1 MLVIGSHCHAPGFG
15 AGFFGVD
22 IFFVLSGFL
31 ITQLLVDEFEAH
43 GTIDLTGFYLRR
55 FLRLAPPLLLLLA
68 VYVTIGPWAWPQFE
82 PWEHLRDAGLTG
94 FYLSDYARA
103 FWHDPRVLMH
113 TWSLSVEEHFY
124 LIWPIAILVLAR
136 IEPRWRMASLVG
148 IYLLATVWRIFEY
161 GHSDWAAVYF
171 RFDTHMSGLVA
182 GALLALGVSQIARI
196 SEERANAIGLFAC
209 AALVPCLATT
219 FWHAPWALV
228 WMMSLAEIAAV
239 GLLVAA
245 SVHGTWVNLALSAR
259 PLVAVGTVSYGLYLW
274 HYPVAVFFRD
284 LLPWYQTVPIVLTI
298 AFAAATASYLALERP
313 LRRYRR
319 NLSNRRRATEPAAI
333 A

>member
-1 MLVIGSHCHAPGFG
+1 MLVIGCHCRVPGFG
-15 AGFFGVD
+15 AGYFGVD
-22 IFFVLSGFL
+22 LFFVLSGFL
-31 ITQLLVDEFEAH
+31 ITQLLVGELDAR
-43 GTIDLTGFYLRR
+43 GTLDLSGFYLRR
-55 FLRLAPPLLLLLA
+55 FLRLAPPLCLLLA
-68 VYVTIGPWAWPQFE
+68 AYVAVGPWAWPQFKL
-82 PWEHLRDAGLTG
+82 WQHFRDAGLTG

-103 FWHDPRVLMH
+103 FWNDPRVLMH

-124 LIWPIAILVLAR
+124 LIWPFAILLLAR
-136 IEPRWRMASLVG
+136 IAPRWRLAGLAG
-148 IYLLATVWRIFEY
+148 IYLLATGWRIFEY
-161 GHSDWAAVYF
+161 EHLNWAETYF
-171 RFDTHMSGLVA
+171 RFDTHMSGLIS
-182 GALLALGVSQIARI
+182 GALLALCVSQIGRI
-196 SEERANAIGLFAC
+196 SEERANAIGLLAC
-209 AALVPCLATT
+209 AALVSCLATS

-228 WMMSLAEIAAV
+228 WMMTLAETAAV

-245 SVHGTWVNLALSAR
+245 SVQGTWVNMVLSVR
-259 PLVAVGTVSYGLYLW
+259 PLVAAGMVSYGLYLW